1 MSNEPTFTPEPWHIE
16 WPRFDNRATMLKD
29 ANEKILCFIGHYP
42 NAKANAYLMKTSPKM
57 YDLLSR
63 MLADWD
69 SNESVDVLAEYAA
82 ETEQLLKEARG
93 EVQDA

>member
-1 MSNEPTFTPEPWHIE
+1 MSEPKFTPGPWGIE
-16 WPRFDNRATMLKD
+16 WPRFDNRATLVKD
-29 ANEKILCFIGHYP
+29 ADENILCFIGNHP

-93 EVQDA
+93 E